1 MTKETKAAPQPIEIV
16 IRSGAVSADE
26 VLVGLK
32 SKCEGQPVTFDVRT
46 GAATL
51 RQPDPAVVVA
61 IVAASGV
68 VARTVLKGIFDWV
81 SERQRQTLTI
91 KGIRDG
97 KEFQLVVPL
106 TASNDEI
113 ERVIALWQV
122 MAKPQIVLSDDSSHR
137 RK

>member
-1 MTKETKAAPQPIEIV
+1 MTKQTEAGPQSIEMV
-16 IRSGAVSADE
+16 IRPGAFSADE
-26 VLVGLK
+26 VLAGVK
-32 SKCEGQPVTFDVRT
+32 SKCKGQPVTFDIRT
-46 GAATL
+46 GAATF

-91 KGIRDG
+91 KGMRDG

-106 TASNDEI
+106 TASNHEI
-113 ERVIALWQV
+113 ERVIAQWQV
-122 MAKPQIVLSDDSSHR
+122 MAKPQIELSDDSLHR